1 MRAYKNDFTR
11 DEDFALWQLHETRSK
26 IAAQNS
32 FCDETNKSADS
43 IIKKY
48 NLKKIKIS
56 RRPTASRR
64 PAEKPAAKEATRQ
77 PLLAYLDSLGTK
89 HRNKSSKKNIDR
101 EIATERKSWG

>member
-32 FCDETNKSADS
+32 SCDEINKTAES

-48 NLKKIKIS
+48 SLKKVKIS
-56 RRPTASRR
+56 RRQSASRR
-64 PAEKPAAKEATRQ
+64 VVEKPACEPAQ
-77 PLLAYLDSLGTK
+77 PKASVF
-89 HRNKSSKKNIDR
+89 
-101 EIATERKSWG
+101 